1 MDATEREAACL
12 LLRWLALVREHETAR
27 VERALDDAV
36 AGTLPCSDPIVSSCL
51 RERIDAIGGDAVVI
65 LTLGVPPAL
74 VGRVEVSGRE
84 AERRAARAGCLT
96 A

>member
-1 MDATEREAACL
+1 
-12 LLRWLALVREHETAR
+12 
-27 VERALDDAV
+27 
-36 AGTLPCSDPIVSSCL
+36 VSSCL